1 VGRKINEMNHGR
13 SVEDAMAHLGL
24 QECVPAPVRRRG
36 DPDPDARA
44 RRSKRDFLPGLEVR
58 LLDHQLVGVSWYAP
72 RAPAARPLMR
82 PLMRPA
88 R

>member
-24 QECVPAPVRRRG
+24 QECVPGPVRRR
-36 DPDPDARA
+36 DVRPDADTHV
-44 RRSKRDFLPGLEVR
+44 RRSKRDFLPELEVR
-58 LLDHQLVGVSWYAP
+58 VFDHQLVGVSWC
-72 RAPAARPLMR
+72 AARRAR
-82 PLMRPA
+82 PCA